1 MIATAAESP
10 HRCDSTLRAWHDAY
24 VPVLLWVAIAVILIA
39 VFYTATGRGGEL
51 AYEHADHA
59 PLNLGAV
66 SGADVALLRPPTALW
81 GYNMQVTD
89 TALDTI
95 AQALRDRD
103 VAIAHLQQQLTDLN
117 YHLHGTTPAPPVGQD
132 FRTRIDEGPPGF
144 QPRPFPGRHEAH
156 GLTPPEAWLAPAE
169 APAAEPLPDPLVWE
183 APDPEPPQ
191 DQPSPAAEDQVSWAP
206 QDQAW
211 SSPQDQPSPAAQD
224 QTWLAPPDRASSVA
238 QDQAWSAPQD
248 EAWSSPPDQA
258 SPDPADQADPRAVG
272 FAPAPGASASA
283 AAPGASAS
291 APAPGAPASAPNPA
305 AASAVGPGTAAPGPG
320 TAASAPGPGSAL
332 GSSVG
337 PSTSD
342 TAPGSGPA
350 TPSPGPSGA
359 APGRHAADDAIEQ
372 GR

>member
-1 MIATAAESP
+1 
-10 HRCDSTLRAWHDAY
+10 

-89 TALDTI
+89 SALDTI

-117 YHLHGTTPAPPVGQD
+117 YHVHGTTPAPPAGQD
-132 FRTRIDEGPPGF
+132 FPTRIDEGPPGF

-169 APAAEPLPDPLVWE
+169 APAAESLPDPLVWE
-183 APDPEPPQ
+183 APEPEAPQ
-191 DQPSPAAEDQVSWAP
+191 HQPWPSPEDE
-206 QDQAW
+206 
-211 SSPQDQPSPAAQD
+211 PSPIAQD
-224 QTWLAPPDRASSVA
+224 QS
-238 QDQAWSAPQD
+238 WSAPQAEPWPAARD
-248 EAWSSPPDQA
+248 EVSSAPT
-258 SPDPADQADPRAVG
+258 DQADPQVTR
-272 FAPAPGASASA
+272 FAADADG
-283 AAPGASAS
+283 
-291 APAPGAPASAPNPA
+291 PA
-305 AASAVGPGTAAPGPG
+305 AASPVTN
-320 TAASAPGPGSAL
+320 
-332 GSSVG
+332 
-337 PSTSD
+337 
-342 TAPGSGPA
+342 APGSGTDPGLSAA
-350 TPSPGPSGA
+350 TSTSDAAPGLAAAADGLDPSGA
-359 APGRHAADDAIEQ
+359 TGRPADGGDDPVEQ

>member
-1 MIATAAESP
+1 M
-10 HRCDSTLRAWHDAY
+10 
-24 VPVLLWVAIAVILIA
+24 PVLLWVAIAVILIA

-89 TALDTI
+89 SALDTI

-117 YHLHGTTPAPPVGQD
+117 YHVHGTTPAPPVGQD
-132 FRTRIDEGPPGF
+132 FPTRIDEGPPGF
-144 QPRPFPGRHEAH
+144 QPRPFPGRHEAP

-169 APAAEPLPDPLVWE
+169 APAAESLPDPLVWE
-183 APDPEPPQ
+183 APEPEAPQ

-211 SSPQDQPSPAAQD
+211 SSPQDQPSSAAQD

-238 QDQAWSAPQD
+238 QAQAWSAPEAEPWSAPQHEPAPAAQDQAWPAPRDEASPSPQAEPWPAAQD
-248 EAWSSPPDQA
+248 EVSPSPQAEPWPAPRDEA
-258 SPDPADQADPRAVG
+258 SPAAADQADPQVTR
-272 FAPAPGASASA
+272 FAADADGPAAPDPDTAAPGSGTDPGLSASTSTSDAVPGLAA
-283 AAPGASAS
+283 AAPG
-291 APAPGAPASAPNPA
+291 P
-305 AASAVGPGTAAPGPG
+305 
-320 TAASAPGPGSAL
+320 
-332 GSSVG
+332 
-337 PSTSD
+337 D
-342 TAPGSGPA
+342 
-350 TPSPGPSGA
+350 PSGA
-359 APGRHAADDAIEQ
+359 TGRPADGGDNPVEQ

>member
-1 MIATAAESP
+1 
-10 HRCDSTLRAWHDAY
+10 

-89 TALDTI
+89 SALDTI

-117 YHLHGTTPAPPVGQD
+117 YHVHGTTPAPPAGQD
-132 FRTRIDEGPPGF
+132 FPTRIDEGPPGF

-169 APAAEPLPDPLVWE
+169 APAAESLPDPLVWE
-183 APDPEPPQ
+183 APEPEAPQ
-191 DQPSPAAEDQVSWAP
+191 HQPWPSPEDE
-206 QDQAW
+206 
-211 SSPQDQPSPAAQD
+211 PSPIAQD
-224 QTWLAPPDRASSVA
+224 QS
-238 QDQAWSAPQD
+238 WSAPQAEPWPAARD
-248 EAWSSPPDQA
+248 EVSSAPT
-258 SPDPADQADPRAVG
+258 DQADPQVTG
-272 FAPAPGASASA
+272 FAAAADGP
-283 AAPGASAS
+283 AAPG
-291 APAPGAPASAPNPA
+291 P
-305 AASAVGPGTAAPGPG
+305 VTAAPGSGTDPG
-320 TAASAPGPGSAL
+320 LSAAT
-332 GSSVG
+332 
-337 PSTSD
+337 STSD
-342 TAPGSGPA
+342 
-350 TPSPGPSGA
+350 A
-359 APGRHAADDAIEQ
+359 APGLAAAADGLDPSVATGRPADGGDDPVEQ

>member
-1 MIATAAESP
+1 
-10 HRCDSTLRAWHDAY
+10 

-89 TALDTI
+89 SALDTI

-117 YHLHGTTPAPPVGQD
+117 YHVHGTTPAPPAGQD
-132 FRTRIDEGPPGF
+132 FPTRIDEGPPGF

-169 APAAEPLPDPLVWE
+169 APAAESLPDPLVWE
-183 APDPEPPQ
+183 APEPEAPQ
-191 DQPSPAAEDQVSWAP
+191 HQPWPSPEDE
-206 QDQAW
+206 
-211 SSPQDQPSPAAQD
+211 PSPIAQD
-224 QTWLAPPDRASSVA
+224 QS
-238 QDQAWSAPQD
+238 WSAPQAEPWPAARD
-248 EAWSSPPDQA
+248 EVSSAPT
-258 SPDPADQADPRAVG
+258 DQADPQVTR
-272 FAPAPGASASA
+272 FAAAADGP
-283 AAPGASAS
+283 AAPG
-291 APAPGAPASAPNPA
+291 P
-305 AASAVGPGTAAPGPG
+305 VTAAPGSGTDPG
-320 TAASAPGPGSAL
+320 LSAAT
-332 GSSVG
+332 
-337 PSTSD
+337 STSD
-342 TAPGSGPA
+342 AAPGLAAAADGLD
-350 TPSPGPSGA
+350 PSGA
-359 APGRHAADDAIEQ
+359 TGRPAGGGDDPVEQ